1 MLLFPYARDVEYTD
15 GELSLVLQF
24 IDKEN
29 TTEIKMN
36 IGLDED
42 LATMIEELMARV

>member
-24 IDKEN
+24 IDTDN
-29 TTEIKMN
+29 TTEIKMS
-36 IGLDED
+36 IGLDD
-42 LATMIEELMARV
+42 GLATMIEELMARV

>member
-1 MLLFPYARDVEYTD
+1 MLLFPYARDVEYKD

-24 IDKEN
+24 VDMDK

-36 IGLDED
+36 IGLDEG
-42 LATMIEELMARV
+42 LATMIEELMERV

>member
-1 MLLFPYARDVEYTD
+1 MLLFPYARDVEYID

-24 IDKEN
+24 VDRDN
-29 TTEIKMN
+29 TTEIKMS

-42 LATMIEELMARV
+42 LSRMIEDLMAKV